1 MLVVSVM
8 SVMLAKRLENL
19 EQDGLHTLAGVLMS
33 VMVANRGQKKLQHFE
48 QDGFHI
54 SAGSDEGW

>member
-33 VMVANRGQKKLQHFE
+33 VMVVNCGQKKLQHFE

-54 SAGSDEGW
+54 SGSSDEGW

>member
-1 MLVVSVM
+1 M

-33 VMVANRGQKKLQHFE
+33 VMVVNCGQKKLQHFE

-54 SAGSDEGW
+54 SGSSDEGW